1 MKRTIKKL
9 NNGDFEVQPDNTI
22 VYGIRKPKK
31 EEQTIRNMLR
41 PKHRNLHR
49 NLFEWPPK
57 KPKKVSDLWD
67 KPIKRNRKEQ
77 LTPEEIEYRHDQNKM
92 KHDIDIL
99 DDIILSAHR
108 RIAMYETLQQGT
120 WYNIFRPDNTDEIVK
135 ERELIREFKKMKKEM
150 IEWNNKRKT
159 QS

>member
-1 MKRTIKKL
+1 MMKNKITKL
-9 NNGDFEVQPDNTI
+9 DNGDFQVEDTV

-31 EEQTIRNMLR
+31 EEETIREMLR
-41 PKHRNLHR
+41 PKHR

-57 KPKKVSDLWD
+57 KPKKVSELWD

-77 LTPEEIEYRHDQNKM
+77 LTPEEIEYRHDQNRM

-120 WYNIFRPDNTDEIVK
+120 WYNIFRPDNKDEILK

-150 IEWNNKRKT
+150 IEWNEKKKI
-159 QS
+159 QF

>member
-22 VYGIRKPKK
+22 VYGIRKYIN
-31 EEQTIRNMLR
+31 EERTMREKLR
-41 PKHRNLHR
+41 PRIH
-49 NLFEWPPK
+49 
-57 KPKKVSDLWD
+57 WD

-120 WYNIFRPDNTDEIVK
+120 WYTIFRPDNTDEILR
-135 ERELIREFKKMKKEM
+135 ERELIREFKKMKSEI
-150 IEWNNKRKT
+150 IEWQTKNTTR
-159 QS
+159 